1 MFALWRILG
10 FRRLAALWLMRRA
23 WRLYQARRRSD
34 YARTGRRV

>member
-23 WRLYQARRRSD
+23 WRMYTARRSRTRS
-34 YARTGRRV
+34 GR